1 MKVAILGSTG
11 YLGEQ
16 ILEVL
21 EKRKDFEVILLS
33 GYSKEE

>member
-21 EKRKDFEVILLS
+21 EERTLRLSFYPDIPKKKD
-33 GYSKEE
+33 

>member
-21 EKRKDFEVILLS
+21 SRREDFEIVLIS
-33 GYSKEE
+33 G